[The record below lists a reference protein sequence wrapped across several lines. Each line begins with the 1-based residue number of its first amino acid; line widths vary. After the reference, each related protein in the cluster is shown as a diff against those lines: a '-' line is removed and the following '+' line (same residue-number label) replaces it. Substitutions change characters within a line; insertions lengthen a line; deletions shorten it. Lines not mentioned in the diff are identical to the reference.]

1 MTIEE
6 YTKYSNHAINI
17 FNYMNGNINKLCS
30 CILEIGS
37 YDFITGNRA
46 IITYPNRVTLYIGKI
61 IDDWDDNWGNYTTIT
76 KEQYVLATIS
86 WALAHEL
93 HHADQLISMVIYNQ
107 NADYKNKK
115 ETDVEIAGYNW
126 IWMHERELS
135 AICNCNLHMAI
146 NCLYSK
152 DIDPSTNIG
161 NYVRATPKEF
171 YLQTI
176 ANIILIDLD
185 LFDALRVFTN
195 DEMCDD
201 MILVFNN
208 IDSITIKSYGKYL
221 EENINKFVELVYKHF
236 TKYTRYNIH
245 VEVTFTYTS
254 TGRRLA
260 TVLFTTEDSLIDPV
274 RFMNMY

>member
-6 YTKYSNHAINI
+6 YTKYSDHAINI

-61 IDDWDDNWGNYTTIT
+61 VDDWDDNWSNHTTIT

-107 NADYKNKK
+107 NIDYKNRK

-126 IWMHERELS
+126 IWIHERELS
-135 AICNCNLHMAI
+135 AICNCNLHTAI

-152 DIDPSTNIG
+152 DLDPNTDIG

-185 LFDALRVFTN
+185 LFDAVRVFTN

-208 IDSITIKSYGKYL
+208 IDSVTIKSYGKYL
-221 EENINKFVELVYKHF
+221 EENINRFVELVYKHF
-236 TKYTRYNIH
+236 TRYTRYSIH

-260 TVLFTTEDSLIDPV
+260 TVLFTTEDPLIDPV
-274 RFMNMY
+274 RFKNIY